1 MTDEATDEI
10 IVIVIAIRHPHA
22 GLNTPMPDSGRR
34 PGKNC
39 RVIMVNKTF
48 LPIPQQPPQTSNRL

>member
-1 MTDEATDEI
+1 MTAVCLAVSRDG
-10 IVIVIAIRHPHA
+10 VS
-22 GLNTPMPDSGRR
+22 L

-48 LPIPQQPPQTSNRL
+48 LPGLGHPSQSYNHL

>member
-10 IVIVIAIRHPHA
+10 IVVAIRHPARRPEHSD
-22 GLNTPMPDSGRR
+22 LDSGRR

-48 LPIPQQPPQTSNRL
+48 LPGLGHAS